1 MAENKNQISTQEW
14 SERMRRG
21 SGSASSP
28 SPTSRAPANV
38 FGPLAQLKSNLD
50 SLAKQRYGL
59 AMGNV
64 TRQYNLAERMNQA
77 TAELGANTVARRDKL
92 YANRQDNLNRMS
104 QLYGQY
110 YQQFGGV
117 LNESALRFLDK
128 HSTISVPTLT
138 AIMAGYEHARAS
150 RAEQELAM
158 LDRKSKMLDAQW
170 AVQDKIV
177 ETQQM
182 ADANKHAA
190 AMQTLE
196 AQSKAA
202 QATYD
207 AQKAFLDEQARN
219 EMLGMGLASGGRGTG
234 VRALPGIGGAGG
246 GARAGVGRIPSAV
259 TGARSGQT
267 VAGGATPTGR
277 VVQTAEGQTVAVDN
291 NKNVIGTVVPTQN
304 GSVVVNDNGQTVG
317 SVDANGNVMPIAA
330 DPQMGAYAQYRA
342 AGGGG
347 FWSNPGQN
355 TLAYAGGIAGA
366 AGAGAILGELG
377 ESARLGYVSPDVR
390 ARYENFSDLNRVA
403 RNAASE
409 LRTSRE
415 LSRISAQR
423 DPLFRSF
430 TGPNAYDNYINAL
443 RQTNQLNPR
452 ALTWNQLDTLKYYD
466 DAQRARQNALGARIA
481 RDLYAQSEGGMD
493 ALRAARRTV
502 TTADDAGRIARTAG
516 GISRWAGKYSGG
528 DLLRRGLRTVA
539 PRIGARAGLAASGI
553 GAPLAAGLTA
563 LDVANYGPYL
573 AGGAVGTAIQGA
585 SNFWDY
591 ASGNYDRRVADAIAT
606 GQPIPQRRSAFDA
619 GAEMAADTKRGF
631 WNWIVPGRTLE
642 NFGMVNRD
650 DVNNFSRFFKNI
662 TGVDPDYETKRI
674 FDKLPDVSRATI
686 LNGMLT
692 NRDLT
697 PENVQAFI
705 DDAINTT
712 STPQE
717 QQAIQQQIQAE
728 NDQITFDKSISRTTG
743 DNKLVEAVTNK
754 LRDHLGK
761 LGYNFDY
768 EDVAMFADAF
778 PDIVSWIETRN
789 KAGAGNKT
797 TSATS
802 MYQMTKDFFDY
813 QKKYILNNFH
823 DTLPS
828 EQKDRLIKATK
839 ASDLDNDLDRP
850 ILRAMVLANVY
861 NNLAVNNQ
869 HFDKQGPNIRSDQ
882 MAGDV
887 ISMMKDTYEAGQFD
901 ENGLFFN
908 PALAGNLARI
918 WAVSFFRGT
927 DPKAVRDAYN
937 NVNNSLNEAWGFRRD
952 AQGNNLPWW
961 DGGWNTPQRYQEMLG
976 MPTVQTQEQTPQY
989 KFTYDEGVD
998 IAGVNRLLL
1007 QRVASANEEFLEG
1020 TGQPLHF
1027 TSGRRT
1033 PEKQQQLWNNRA
1045 TNPNGVV
1052 GQPGY
1057 SPHNAG
1063 MAVDFS
1069 YNRALPLFNA
1079 SETLKKKYGTMDKFF
1094 AAHGLDQGVI
1104 KNGKRIDLVH
1114 LAMTKDQE
1122 YFDTIDHDR
1131 YAKARGSW
1139 GKEDG
1144 NHWMRGVGERPQQV
1158 QPAWDVS
1165 PQFMVENFGY
1175 PIVEYPAMD
1184 YDPIVE
1190 YPATDYDPNLIF
1202 AGNQNGYVF
1211 DYDYDEDGNQ
1221 IPY

>member
-28 SPTSRAPANV
+28 SSISRAPANV
-38 FGPLAQLKSNLD
+38 SGPLAQLKSNLD
-50 SLAKQRYGL
+50 SLARQRYGL
-59 AMGNV
+59 EMGNV

-104 QLYGQY
+104 ELYNQY

-128 HSTISVPTLT
+128 HSSISVPTLT

-158 LDRKSKMLDAQW
+158 LDRESKMLDRQW
-170 AVQDKIV
+170 AIQDKIV

-190 AMQTLE
+190 TMRTLE

-207 AQKAFLDEQARN
+207 AQKAYLDEQARN
-219 EMLGMGLASGGRGTG
+219 EMLGAGLASTGRGTG

-246 GARAGVGRIPSAV
+246 GARAGVGRVPSAV

-267 VAGGATPTGR
+267 VAGGAAPTGR
-277 VVQTAEGQTVAVDN
+277 VVQTADGQTVAVDN

-317 SVDANGNVMPIAA
+317 SVDANGNVIPITSE
-330 DPQMGAYAQYRA
+330 PQAGAYAQYQA

-355 TLAYAGGIAGA
+355 ILGYASGVAGA
-366 AGAGAILGELG
+366 AGTGAILGELG
-377 ESARLGYVSPDVR
+377 ESARLGYMNPTVS
-390 ARYENFSDLNRVA
+390 ARYNDLKAAAELDSRFANFQGKNRLENYVNSQRTLSNSHA
-403 RNAASE
+403 RSVM
-409 LRTSRE
+409 
-415 LSRISAQR
+415 
-423 DPLFRSF
+423 D
-430 TGPNAYDNYINAL
+430 
-443 RQTNQLNPR
+443 
-452 ALTWNQLDTLKYYD
+452 KYD
-466 DAQRARQNALGARIA
+466 DL
-481 RDLYAQSEGGMD
+481 
-493 ALRAARRTV
+493 RRTGE
-502 TTADDAGRIARTAG
+502 TLRSASIADNAGRTARATGA
-516 GISRWAGKYSGG
+516 ISRFAGKLTGG
-528 DLLRRGLRTVA
+528 DLLRRGLKTIVPRVA
-539 PRIGARAGLAASGI
+539 ARGTLAATGI
-553 GAPLAAGLTA
+553 GAPVAAGLTA
-563 LDVANYGPYL
+563 LDIANYGPYL
-573 AGGAVGTAIQGA
+573 AGGAIGTAIQGA
-585 SNFWDY
+585 SNLRDY
-591 ASGNYDRRVADAIAT
+591 WSGDYDRRIAEAIAT
-606 GQPIPQRRSAFDA
+606 GQPIPQQRSAFDA

-631 WNWIVPGRTLE
+631 WAAIPGRFTE
-642 NFGMVNRD
+642 DFGMANRD
-650 DVNNFSRFFKNI
+650 DVNNFSRFFKKI
-662 TGVDPDYETKRI
+662 TGVEPDYETKRI

-692 NRDLT
+692 NGDLT

-705 DDAINTT
+705 DDAIKTT

-728 NDQITFDKSISRTTG
+728 KDQDVYVRSLGTTG
-743 DNKLVEAVTNK
+743 DSRPIQAVTEEMVK
-754 LRDHLGK
+754 HFRDVLK
-761 LGYNFDY
+761 TDVNY
-768 EDVAMFADAF
+768 EDVALAANEYLNVVSDAE
-778 PDIVSWIETRN
+778 SRN
-789 KAGAGNKT
+789 RSGAVGAN
-797 TSATS
+797 TSKGRAES
-802 MYQMTKDFFDY
+802 LYQIMPGTLQEWKMSFLKDLGY
-813 QKKYILNNFH
+813 
-823 DTLPS
+823 TLS
-828 EQKDRLIKATK
+828 DEQKELLKNAKT
-839 ASDLDNDLDRP
+839 ANDLDNDLGRP
-850 ILRAMVLANVY
+850 ILGAMVLRNIYKNV
-861 NNLAVNNQ
+861 AVRNQ
-869 HFDKQGPNIRSDQ
+869 KFDKRGTNIRSDQ
-882 MAGDV
+882 MFLDLV
-887 ISMMKDTYEAGQFD
+887 KMKKLAV
-901 ENGLFFN
+901 ENGQEGIDPVRYGDYLTT
-908 PALAGNLARI
+908 
-918 WAVSFFRGT
+918 WAVNHVRGT
-927 DPKAVRDAYN
+927 NSEAVRQGM
-937 NVNNSLNEAWGFRRD
+937 VNGNTLMDEKFGPRRN
-952 AQGNNLPWW
+952 AQGGNDAWWTADFNGFDRYANL
-961 DGGWNTPQRYQEMLG
+961 LG
-976 MPTVQTQEQTPQY
+976 LNVPASQTQEQTPQY

-1007 QRVASANEEFLEG
+1007 QRASSANEEFLEG
-1020 TGQPLHF
+1020 TGQSLHF
-1027 TSGRRT
+1027 TSAKRS
-1033 PEKQQQLWNNRA
+1033 PDKQEELWRNRE

-1052 GQPGY
+1052 ARRGN
-1057 SPHNAG
+1057 SPHEAG
-1063 MAVDFS
+1063 MALDFS

-1144 NHWMRGVGERPQQV
+1144 NHWMRGVGEKPQQV

-1165 PQFMVENFGY
+1165 PQYMVENFGY
-1175 PIVEYPAMD
+1175 PQVQPQQVFYGEGEPFFDEMNENMAYFD
-1184 YDPIVE
+1184 
-1190 YPATDYDPNLIF
+1190 DPNSWGYD
-1202 AGNQNGYVF
+1202 AGYVVG
-1211 DYDYDEDGNQ
+1211 YDEFGNPIFQ
-1221 IPY
+1221 